1 MKPHR
6 FTKKER
12 LKKTRDFIRAR
23 KEGRRYTTE
32 NFIIYVVPNNMG
44 FNRLGLSV
52 GAHVGGAV
60 KRNRIK
66 RLLREFFRLNKDL
79 FPTSSDIVISVKKD
93 INFEAMKYQDVRKEL
108 CGLFE
113 RLSKV

>member
-1 MKPHR
+1 MKAQR

-12 LKKTRDFIRAR
+12 LKKTCDFIRAR
-23 KEGRRYTTE
+23 KEGRRYSTR
-32 NFIIYVVPNNMG
+32 NFVIYVVPNNTG
-44 FNRLGLSV
+44 QRRFGLSV

-79 FPTSSDIVISVKKD
+79 FPTSSDIVVSVKKG
-93 INFEAMKYQDVRKEL
+93 INIDDKNYRDVRKEL
-108 CGLFE
+108 CGLFKE
-113 RLSKV
+113 YVKR

>member
-1 MKPHR
+1 LKAHR

-12 LKKTRDFIRAR
+12 LKNTREFIRAR
-23 KEGRRYTTE
+23 KEGRRYATK
-32 NFIIYVVPNNMG
+32 NFVIYIVPNNMG

-79 FPTSSDIVISVKKD
+79 FPTSSDIVISVKKGIKTD
-93 INFEAMKYQDVRKEL
+93 CISYHDVRREL
-108 CGLFE
+108 CALFE
-113 RLSKV
+113 RILKR